1 MTKFMDIRGSLVAL
15 VVVAA
20 CVSAAATPQQPNAPR
35 TAKMSEGLDVTDD
48 DNNLENMLYNY
59 DLSPVRRADH
69 ESSVNAAKKIKSSS
83 YLDLERE
90 SSNKQ
95 QKASAG
101 PKEVLADSERS
112 GSPNSDLIRKIAFN
126 SREVRLV
133 GPNQKEVEMKDD
145 MATKVVVALENL
157 QKEASDV
164 WSQVN
169 DKLDKGWTDLKRSE
183 VWGQVNDKLDKGW
196 TDLKTM
202 VEGVV
207 TPSAKAKRQT

>member
-1 MTKFMDIRGSLVAL
+1 M
-15 VVVAA
+15 
-20 CVSAAATPQQPNAPR
+20 
-35 TAKMSEGLDVTDD
+35 AKISEGLDVTDD
-48 DNNLENMLYNY
+48 ENNLVNMVYNY
-59 DLSPVRRADH
+59 ELNPVRRADYG
-69 ESSVNAAKKIKSSS
+69 SSVHTDNKLKSSS

-90 SSNKQ
+90 ASNKQ
-95 QKASAG
+95 QKEPARE

-145 MATKVVVALENL
+145 MASKVVVALENL

-183 VWGQVNDKLDKGW
+183 VWGQVNEKLDKGW